1 MEKGWIKLWRKSLNS
16 QIFRNEGLWKVWTW
30 SLLKANHK
38 EEIWEQAITGRGK
51 TEVPVKRGQFIFGR
65 NTASKELNMNPSTV
79 WKRIVK
85 LEKLG
90 NLNIQSNTH
99 YSLVTIANWDLY
111 QGEEIKVTSKVTG
124 KEQASNTNKNVKN
137 VKKEKNTTAATQKI
151 FFSLK
156 EKKWEEIT
164 AGDINAWAET
174 YPACNIEIELRR
186 MREWLLANPDKKK
199 KNYRRFIVNW
209 LARSQDN
216 GGTKNIKR
224 EEKVE
229 WEK

>member
-1 MEKGWIKLWRKSLNS
+1 M
-16 QIFRNEGLWKVWTW
+16 
-30 SLLKANHK
+30 
-38 EEIWEQAITGRGK
+38 
-51 TEVPVKRGQFIFGR
+51 
-65 NTASKELNMNPSTV
+65 
-79 WKRIVK
+79 
-85 LEKLG
+85 
-90 NLNIQSNTH
+90 
-99 YSLVTIANWDLY
+99 
-111 QGEEIKVTSKVTG
+111 
-124 KEQASNTNKNVKN
+124 NTNKKEKNVKN

-151 FFSLK
+151 SFSLK